1 MVYHLF
7 NLQLMSRTKHH
18 SKKHKLK
25 PQELDKAKKQDKKLR
40 KIRKNKGLVTFIT
53 LKKDE

>member
-1 MVYHLF
+1 
-7 NLQLMSRTKHH
+7 MSRTKHH

-53 LKKDE
+53 LKKENV